1 MEISG
6 KLKMIGETLD
16 VGTSGFQ
23 KRDCVIT
30 TDEQYPQDI
39 IIQFVQDKCNIL
51 SNFNVGESV
60 TIGINLRGRE
70 WTNPKGELVYF
81 NTIQGWK
88 INKTQQGN
96 QNTSAP
102 AQQQQYPPVPSNSTF
117 GINANVQA
125 NNSEEPDDLPF

>member
-30 TDEQYPQDI
+30 TTGEQYPQDI
-39 IIQFVQDKCNIL
+39 LVQFVQDKCNVL
-51 SNFNVGESV
+51 SNFNVGDDV
-60 TIGINLRGRE
+60 KIDINLRGRE

-81 NTIQGWK
+81 NTIQGWR
-88 INKTQQGN
+88 INHTQQGN
-96 QNTSAP
+96 NAPAP
-102 AQQQQYPPVPSNSTF
+102 AQQQQYPPAPANSQF
-117 GINANVQA
+117 GVNGNAPVTNT
-125 NNSEEPDDLPF
+125 EDPDDLPF